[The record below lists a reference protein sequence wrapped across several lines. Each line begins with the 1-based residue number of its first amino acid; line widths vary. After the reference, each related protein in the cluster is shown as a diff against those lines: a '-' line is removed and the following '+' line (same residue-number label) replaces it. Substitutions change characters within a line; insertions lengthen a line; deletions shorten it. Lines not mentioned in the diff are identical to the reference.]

1 MPASDKRIKILRVIA
16 RLNMGGP
23 ALHVAYLTEGL
34 RKRGYDTTLVAGSLA
49 RGEDSMAFVA
59 DARGVEVV
67 RIDELGR
74 EISPLRDLMATIRL
88 ARLIRKERPQI
99 LHTHTAKAG
108 TVGRVAARLAG
119 SRRPP
124 IVVHTFHGHVLRG
137 YFGPVRT
144 LLFRL
149 LERWLAAGTTAL
161 VAVSPQV
168 RDDLVALGVAPRERF
183 VVIRLGIELDE
194 RVAPEQNGRA
204 ESRRYLGIPG
214 DRFAVGWIGR
224 MTAVKRTDDV
234 LIAFKGLRDSGVD
247 AVLCMVGDGPDRV
260 QLEQRAHE
268 LGVARDTVFL
278 GYQEDVAPFYAAF
291 DALVLPSG
299 NEGTPVTVI
308 EALAAERPVVATR
321 VGGVPDVVR
330 DGEDGFLVE
339 AGATDDLA
347 DRLGRLARDPA
358 LRARMGRRAASA
370 CCRAMRS
377 SGSSTTS
384 TSSTGRCSVRQAG
397 EDAEGRL
404 LLPGCGQEAGLPS
417 DREIRVVAEHEPEH
431 QVDARVL
438 ASDRERLAQI
448 ARLLRPRD
456 AEEAVGGIRLPA
468 VLGDPDALLAP
479 ELVHG
484 GDERV
489 DVSELHRSAAGTRRG
504 RLARPAV
511 VRVVR
516 LGVEVPQA
524 VGMHGGEKHE
534 RRDRRAHLGGVVVA
548 TRRRHSAGD
557 TIAAD
562 ACRVDTRV
570 DRLADLRVVDRA
582 LDHPLASHVL
592 VLRLEEDRV
601 VRLVPGRPELH
612 GREPGADSSPSTCR
626 CTASQR

>member
-1 MPASDKRIKILRVIA
+1 MTRRSMSRRTDGNEARDRSNQRVKILRVIA

-34 RKRGYDTTLVAGSLA
+34 TKRGYDTTLVAGSLA

-59 DARGVEVV
+59 DAHGVEIV

-74 EISPLRDLMATIRL
+74 EISPLRDLLATIRL

-119 SRRPP
+119 SRKPP

-137 YFGPVRT
+137 YFGPGRT
-144 LLFRL
+144 LFFRL

-161 VAVSPQV
+161 IAVSPQV
-168 RDDLVALGVAPRERF
+168 RDDLVALGVARKERF

-234 LIAFKGLRDSGVD
+234 LIAFKSLRDSGVD
-247 AVLCMVGDGPDRV
+247 AVLCMVGDGPDRL

-347 DRLGRLARDPA
+347 DRLGRLARDPD
-358 LRARMGRRAASA
+358 LRARMGRK
-370 CCRAMRS
+370 
-377 SGSSTTS
+377 
-384 TSSTGRCSVRQAG
+384 GR
-397 EDAEGRL
+397 E
-404 LLPGCGQEAGLPS
+404 
-417 DREIRVVAEHEPEH
+417 
-431 QVDARVL
+431 RVL
-438 ASDRERLAQI
+438 
-448 ARLLRPRD
+448 PRY
-456 AEEAVGGIRLPA
+456 A
-468 VLGDPDALLAP
+468 
-479 ELVHG
+479 
-484 GDERV
+484 
-489 DVSELHRSAAGTRRG
+489 
-504 RLARPAV
+504 
-511 VRVVR
+511 
-516 LGVEVPQA
+516 
-524 VGMHGGEKHE
+524 
-534 RRDRRAHLGGVVVA
+534 
-548 TRRRHSAGD
+548 
-557 TIAAD
+557 
-562 ACRVDTRV
+562 V
-570 DRLADLRVVDRA
+570 DRLVD
-582 LDHPLASHVL
+582 DV
-592 VLRLEEDRV
+592 D
-601 VRLVPGRPELH
+601 ELYRSLLS
-612 GREPGADSSPSTCR
+612 GGGERKR
-626 CTASQR
+626 

>member
-1 MPASDKRIKILRVIA
+1 MPESDKQRIKILRVIA

-119 SRRPP
+119 SRKPP

-149 LERWLAAGTTAL
+149 LERWLASGTTAL
-161 VAVSPQV
+161 IAVSPQV

-194 RVAPEQNGRA
+194 RVAPERNGRG

-234 LIAFKGLRDSGVD
+234 LIAFKSLRDSGVD
-247 AVLCMVGDGPDRV
+247 AVLCMVGDGPDRLP
-260 QLEQRAHE
+260 LEQRAHE

-291 DALVLPSG
+291 DVLVLPSG

-321 VGGVPDVVR
+321 VGGVPDVVTR
-330 DGEDGFLVE
+330 
-339 AGATDDLA
+339 
-347 DRLGRLARDPA
+347 RRGRLSGRGRSDRRPRRPPRPPRTRSGPYARA
-358 LRARMGRRAASA
+358 WARKAASA
-370 CCRAMRS
+370 CCRAMPW
-377 SGSSTTS
+377 SGLSTTS
-384 TSSTGRCSVRQAG
+384 TSSTGRCSVRQAC
-397 EDAEGRL
+397 EDAERRL
-404 LLPGCGQEAGLPS
+404 LLA
-417 DREIRVVAEHEPEH
+417 
-431 QVDARVL
+431 AR
-438 ASDRERLAQI
+438 
-448 ARLLRPRD
+448 
-456 AEEAVGGIRLPA
+456 
-468 VLGDPDALLAP
+468 
-479 ELVHG
+479 
-484 GDERV
+484 
-489 DVSELHRSAAGTRRG
+489 RSGSRT
-504 RLARPAV
+504 
-511 VRVVR
+511 
-516 LGVEVPQA
+516 
-524 VGMHGGEKHE
+524 
-534 RRDRRAHLGGVVVA
+534 A
-548 TRRRHSAGD
+548 TRFRGSYRREA
-557 TIAAD
+557 
-562 ACRVDTRV
+562 
-570 DRLADLRVVDRA
+570 
-582 LDHPLASHVL
+582 
-592 VLRLEEDRV
+592 
-601 VRLVPGRPELH
+601 
-612 GREPGADSSPSTCR
+612 
-626 CTASQR
+626 